1 MLILKRMVEPYEVR
15 RCDIS
20 GEYIIQGDFFYEDD
34 IDGTTVKASVY
45 KKLQKEARDA
55 AFDYTLLNQAKSEKE
70 YAQALKK
77 AEKEFLMS
85 TILDRPVYDNGIG
98 KEKGLD

>member
-1 MLILKRMVEPYEVR
+1 MLILKRLVEPYEVR

-20 GEYIIQGDFFYEDD
+20 NEYIVQGDFYYEDD
-34 IDGTTVKASVY
+34 QDGTIVKATVY
-45 KKLQKEARDA
+45 KKMQKEARDA
-55 AFDYTLLNQAKSEKE
+55 TFDYTLLNQAKSEKE
-70 YAQALKK
+70 YAQALRK

-85 TILDRPVYDNGIG
+85 TILDRPVFDNGIG